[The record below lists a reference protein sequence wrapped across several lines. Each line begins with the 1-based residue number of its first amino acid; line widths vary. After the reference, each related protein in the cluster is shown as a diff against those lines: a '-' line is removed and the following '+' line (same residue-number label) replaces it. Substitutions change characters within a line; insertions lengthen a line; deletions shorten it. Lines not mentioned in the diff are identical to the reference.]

1 MGSKGWGIFFG
12 AVLLASFL
20 LCVISPFVGWWLPIN
35 VASFGGEVD
44 YLYYVI
50 LGFTTFFFVL
60 TEAILVY
67 AMCRYAWKPN
77 VKAAYVEGNH
87 RLEMMWTIVP
97 AGILL
102 YIAIVQIG
110 AWERI
115 KYQSHMPVDAAE
127 KAKSKSDLPEVNLV
141 MQVTARQW
149 DWTMRYPFDPK
160 HPSKLKPDNAR
171 RWAENPDID
180 DIYLPDELHC
190 WKGAN
195 VRIYLKTQDV
205 LHSLFLPQLRL
216 KQDALPGK
224 TIPVWFN
231 ATEANARF
239 NETTGKTELLD
250 PSKLWEIACA
260 ELCGGGH
267 YRMRGLL
274 YVHESDKD
282 YQKWLEHAGKAA
294 GSHEPEKRPPTI
306 AAKD

>member
-1 MGSKGWGIFFG
+1 MQHKGWSIFFG
-12 AVLLASFL
+12 VVLLASFL
-20 LCVISPFVGWWLPIN
+20 SIAVSPFVGWWLPAN
-35 VASFGGEVD
+35 VSTFGPDVD

-60 TEAILVY
+60 TEALLVW
-67 AMCRYAWKPN
+67 AMYRFAGRPN
-77 VKAAYVEGNH
+77 AKSQYVEGHH
-87 RLEMMWTIVP
+87 RLELLWTIVP

-102 YIAIVQIG
+102 YIALAQVP

-115 KYQSHMPVDAAE
+115 KYYKQMPNP
-127 KAKSKSDLPEVNLV
+127 DLVLG
-141 MQVTARQW
+141 VTARQW
-149 DWTMRYPFDPK
+149 DWTLRYANDPQ
-160 HPSKLKPDNAR
+160 PENAR
-171 RWAENPDID
+171 RWAEVPQID

-195 VRIYLKTQDV
+195 VRIFLRTQDV

-224 TIPVWFN
+224 TIPMWFN
-231 ATEANARF
+231 ATDFNARF
-239 NETTGKTELLD
+239 DEKTGKCELTD
-250 PSKLWEIACA
+250 KSKEWEIACA

-274 YVHESDKD
+274 YVHETKED
-282 YQKWLEHAGKAA
+282 YLNWLKYAQKSAR
-294 GSHEPEKRPPTI
+294 SRQPEKKTTPV